1 MKKAYSE
8 FKRGDVWYVRLNSET
23 GDNNDKSSVQKKSRP
38 YVIVS
43 CEENNNC
50 APIINVV
57 PISTQAMDHLP
68 MHVYYRGYNRR
79 DQMVMCEQITTLSV
93 LDFRRE
99 GSYFMYSLNVEYM
112 NKIDEAL
119 ASQLGLT
126 PRVADMKVLEK
137 LIEKLAADKEAEM
150 KRKYEDAIEAR
161 VSAIADKL
169 AKKFGISL
177 SADDMLDGVNYR
189 PEQLRYVD
197 KNTLSE
203 MEETIKERTTPTAST
218 NKQDKTLSEKVE
230 TKHQVEQSAPAETV
244 KQKKSKRTNN
254 KWTNEAMK
262 AFLEDYKH
270 LSISAMASKWSMAKK
285 SVATYASLF
294 RKKLEKD

>member
-1 MKKAYSE
+1 MRNQYYTE
-8 FKRGDVWYVRLNSET
+8 FRRGDVWYIKLNSET

-57 PISTQAMDHLP
+57 PISTQTMDHLP

-112 NKIDEAL
+112 NKVDEAL
-119 ASQLGLT
+119 AGQLGLT
-126 PRVADMKVLEK
+126 TRVADMTVLEK
-137 LIEKLAADKEAEM
+137 IVDKLAADKEAKLKE
-150 KRKYEDAIEAR
+150 KYEAKLEAR
-161 VSAIADKL
+161 VSEIAEKL
-169 AKKFGISL
+169 AKKFGIDL
-177 SADDMLDGVNYR
+177 SAADMINGLNYR
-189 PEQLRYVD
+189 PEQLAYVD
-197 KNTLSE
+197 KGVVAKMN
-203 MEETIKERTTPTAST
+203 ETIEQRTTPP
-218 NKQDKTLSEKVE
+218 VE
-230 TKHQVEQSAPAETV
+230 TPTKPETSD
-244 KQKKSKRTNN
+244 KKKKRENH
-254 KWTNEAMK
+254 KWTDEAMR

-270 LSISAMASKWSMAKK
+270 LSISAMSSKWGMAKK

-294 RKKLEKD
+294 RKKVEEMVTGDGK